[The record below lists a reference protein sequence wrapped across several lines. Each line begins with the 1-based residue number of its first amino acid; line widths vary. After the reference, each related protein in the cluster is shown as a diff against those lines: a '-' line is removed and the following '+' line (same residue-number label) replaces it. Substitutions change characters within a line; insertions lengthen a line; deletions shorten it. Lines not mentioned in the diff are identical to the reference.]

1 MKPTLKNLKS
11 ISESLLKRKVLKNW
25 QKSGTSIQ
33 IYQKMAQNLQL
44 KRFRK
49 KGKEMNTIIKRA
61 YEMQADGNFF
71 IEFPDVEAGDI
82 CNLENYR

>member
-1 MKPTLKNLKS
+1 
-11 ISESLLKRKVLKNW
+11 
-25 QKSGTSIQ
+25 
-33 IYQKMAQNLQL
+33 
-44 KRFRK
+44 
-49 KGKEMNTIIKRA
+49 MNTIIKRA